1 MTCLWIDDGLQTHS
15 SSTIPELNFVFFSE
29 TMLNKKWKKRLRL
42 AILLLTVSLPPHC
55 DSRILFAA
63 NSHSWQHHYFPVFLD
78 ASLLTF
84 PHFSPARTSLIPP
97 DSVHRYYFDCSV
109 TTCPHLPET
118 LGQGASEMQLVKILL
133 SLHSGS
139 ESMCGS
145 LMPAVSSHY
154 LIGIE
159 MHLACVFVSTALLV
173 EIPSLIPSPSLL
185 DSYSCRL
192 AERCFLSPVVWSN
205 SLLHG

>member
-1 MTCLWIDDGLQTHS
+1 MEKTS
-15 SSTIPELNFVFFSE
+15 SSGH
-29 TMLNKKWKKRLRL
+29 
-42 AILLLTVSLPPHC
+42 PP
-55 DSRILFAA
+55 A
-63 NSHSWQHHYFPVFLD
+63 NSFPSTSLWFTHPVCRKLSFMT
-78 ASLLTF
+78 ASLF
-84 PHFSPARTSLIPP
+84 PCVSGCFSPYIPSLFSSSHITHPSGLCSP
-97 DSVHRYYFDCSV
+97 LLIFDCSV

-118 LGQGASEMQLVKILL
+118 LGQGASEMQLVKIHL